1 MRYNDVDRLVKLLAK
16 NAMAAP
22 ANVGVQG
29 YFRSLIMG
37 ANLPPEFQE
46 QRAGGWTGAAS
57 FDARELVNWALAR
70 GVNPANPRY
79 TTLGSILEPE
89 LGSSGLDTAS
99 TIAAIMVAYKLIRDP
114 ALLDGVAMR
123 YQIPQAAG
131 ITEVVDSGPEVVW
144 RGPSDLVEL
153 QGWFRPEPDLLDVGF
168 LIRAINKAVSICRV
182 EIQKVFRGTGFLIDP
197 NLVLT
202 NYHVLGMTEEEVV
215 SATSQTVLRFGVF
228 TSPAGTASVGQEV
241 KLHPDKP
248 LVAYSSEKVHDFALL
263 RVSDQIYG
271 LKDIAPST
279 FTINQPASH
288 SGLNILQHPEGNTM
302 KLAISS
308 NGVTG
313 VYEDAGYIQ
322 YVNRTSPGSSG
333 SPCFNDDWDI
343 VAIHH
348 AVRSR
353 FAGAIGE
360 GILMR
365 TIYTKIKD
373 YLSTYPA

>member
-1 MRYNDVDRLVKLLAK
+1 MKHKDVDRLVNLLAR
-16 NAMAAP
+16 NALAAP

-37 ANLPPEFQE
+37 ANLPPEFRE

-70 GVNPANPRY
+70 GVNPANPQY

-114 ALLDGVAMR
+114 ALLEGVAMR
-123 YQIPQAAG
+123 YQIPQVASIA
-131 ITEVVDSGPEVVW
+131 EVIGSGPEVVW
-144 RGPSDLVEL
+144 RGPSDPVEL
-153 QGWFRPEPDLLDVGF
+153 EGWFRPEPDLLDVGF
-168 LIRAINKAVSICRV
+168 LIRAINKAASICRV
-182 EIQKVFRGTGFLIDP
+182 EIQKVFRGTAFLIDP

-202 NYHVLGMTEEEVV
+202 NYHVLGMTDEEVV

-228 TSPAGTASVGQEV
+228 TSPAGTASVGHEV
-241 KLHPDKP
+241 KLHADKP
-248 LVAYSSEKVHDFALL
+248 LVAFSSEKVHDFALL
-263 RVSDQIYG
+263 RASDQIYG

-279 FTINQPASH
+279 FTTNQPGLR
-288 SGLNILQHPEGNTM
+288 SGLNILQHPEGSTM

-313 VYEDAGYIQ
+313 IYEDTGHIQ
-322 YVNRTSPGSSG
+322 YVSRTLPGSSG
-333 SPCFNDDWDI
+333 SPCFNDDWNV

-348 AVRSR
+348 AVRSC
-353 FAGAIGE
+353 FTGAIGE

-365 TIYTKIKD
+365 TIYPKIKD
-373 YLSTYPA
+373 YLSTCPA